1 MKERII
7 TGLLA
12 AIIFIPI
19 VFFGGILFYSAIALL
34 SILALRELL
43 RMKKIVLWD
52 FAGVVSSVMV
62 LILIIPDDL
71 GERIFEDASIKIT
84 TIIFGL
90 LLLLTW
96 TVITKNHFSFED
108 ASFVLMATL
117 YLGVGFLY
125 LNETRA
131 LDNGVSS
138 IFFVLFIVW
147 ATDTG
152 AYFFGKS
159 FGKRKLWPVISPNK
173 TIEGSLGGLAC
184 AILVAV
190 VYQLLLPIYSA
201 FIFAIL
207 AAIIIGIFG
216 QIGDLVESAF
226 KRHYQVKDSGTL
238 LPGHGGI
245 LDRFDSILFVLPILH
260 ILQLMS

>member
-12 AIIFIPI
+12 ALVFIPI
-19 VFFGGILFYSAIALL
+19 VFIGGIWFYILIGIM
-34 SILALRELL
+34 SIMALRELI
-43 RMKKIVLWD
+43 RMKGITLWD
-52 FAGVVSSVMV
+52 FAGSVSSVMV
-62 LILIIPDDL
+62 LILIIPGVL
-71 GERIFEDASIKIT
+71 NEKIFTGDSIKIS
-84 TIIFGL
+84 TIIIGF

-96 TVITKNHFSFED
+96 TVITKNRFSFED

-117 YLGVGFLY
+117 YIGVGFLY

-131 LDNGVSS
+131 LENGVES
-138 IFFVLFIVW
+138 IFFVLLIVW
-147 ATDTG
+147 ATDSG
-152 AYFFGKS
+152 AYFIGKS
-159 FGKRKLWPVISPNK
+159 IGKRKLWPVISPNK
-173 TIEGSLGGLAC
+173 TIEGSLGGLGC

-190 VYQLLLPIYSA
+190 IYQMIFPIYSTVTL
-201 FIFAIL
+201 AIL
-207 AAIIIGIFG
+207 AAIVIGIFG

-226 KRHYQVKDSGTL
+226 KRHYEVKDSGTL